1 MSRLD
6 STAAGVTGVVIV
18 AIAALVATVPQS
30 DVPVVA
36 PRGEIG
42 VPAPPREP
50 EPPRVMPVEPMA
62 RPVAGTIPLAEIF
75 ERVEGGVVSVRVI
88 SPDPRLQSGGSG
100 SGFVYDEQGHI
111 ITNEHVVDGRGRI
124 TVTFLDGRSY
134 NAEIVGVDPFTD
146 VAVIRADSGPALL
159 RPLPIGDSS
168 AIRVGEPVAA
178 IGNPFGLSGSMT
190 SGIVS
195 QLGRLLPAPES
206 DFSIPDIIQIDA
218 PINPGN
224 SGGPLLNSAG
234 EVIGMNT
241 AIQTDTG
248 QFVGIGFAVPSQTML
263 KVVPRLISDGEY
275 LHPWIGVS
283 GIDIYPDLARAL
295 GLEDSRGFLISGVA
309 RGGPADKAG
318 LRGSTVI
325 VEVGGSPVSIGGDVI
340 LAVDGLD
347 VRKIDDILVHLQRE
361 KAVGDSI
368 SLRVLRDGAER
379 LVTLTLDERPG
390 IGSPPLR

>member
-1 MSRLD
+1 LSRLD

-62 RPVAGTIPLAEIF
+62 RPAAGTIPLAEIF

>member
-30 DVPVVA
+30 DVPVVE
-36 PRGEIG
+36 PRGELG

-50 EPPRVMPVEPMA
+50 AVQRVIPVEPVPA
-62 RPVAGTIPLAEIF
+62 PPAGTASLAEIF

-88 SPDPRLQSGGSG
+88 SPDQRSQGGSG
-100 SGFVYDEQGHI
+100 SGFVYDEHGHI

-168 AIRVGEPVAA
+168 AIRVGEQVAA

-195 QLGRLLPAPES
+195 QLGRLLPAQET

-234 EVIGMNT
+234 EVVGMNT

-283 GIDIYPDLARAL
+283 GVDIYPDLAGAL

-309 RGGPADKAG
+309 RGGPADRAG
-318 LRGSTVI
+318 LRGSTVV

-361 KAVGDSI
+361 KEVGDSI
-368 SLRVLRDGAER
+368 QLRVLRDGSER

-390 IGSPPLR
+390 PESRPLR

>member
-30 DVPVVA
+30 DVPVV
-36 PRGEIG
+36 PRGGEIG

-50 EPPRVMPVEPMA
+50 EPPRVVPVEPMGRPEGGTA
-62 RPVAGTIPLAEIF
+62 RLAEIF
-75 ERVEGGVVSVRVI
+75 ERVEGGVVSVRLI
-88 SPDPRLQSGGSG
+88 SPDPRSSGGSG
-100 SGFVYDEQGHI
+100 SGFVYDEDGHI

-134 NAEIVGVDPFTD
+134 NAEIVGIDPYTD

-168 AIRVGEPVAA
+168 EMRVGEPVAA

-195 QLGRLLPAPES
+195 QLGRLLPVQES

-248 QFVGIGFAVPSQTML
+248 QFVGVGFAVPSKTML

-283 GIDIYPDLARAL
+283 GVDIYPDLARTL

-309 RGGPADKAG
+309 RGGPADRAG
-318 LRGSTVI
+318 LRGSTVV
-325 VEVGGSPVSIGGDVI
+325 VEINGSPVSIGGDVI
-340 LAVDGLD
+340 LAADGID
-347 VRKIDDILVHLQRE
+347 VRKIDDILIHLQRE
-361 KAVGDSI
+361 KAVGDTI

-379 LVTLTLDERPG
+379 LVTLTLDERPRAEP
-390 IGSPPLR
+390 PPLR

>member
-6 STAAGVTGVVIV
+6 STAAGVTGVGIV

-50 EPPRVMPVEPMA
+50 EPTRVVPVEPMA
-62 RPVAGTIPLAEIF
+62 RPAAGTIPLAEIF

-88 SPDPRLQSGGSG
+88 SPDPRSQSGGSG

-159 RPLPIGDSS
+159 RPLPIGNSS

-248 QFVGIGFAVPSQTML
+248 QFVGIGLAVPSQTML

-283 GIDIYPDLARAL
+283 GIDIYPDLARTL

-309 RGGPADKAG
+309 RGGPAERAG
-318 LRGSTVI
+318 LRGSTVV

-361 KAVGDSI
+361 KSVGDSI
-368 SLRVLRDGAER
+368 SLRILRDGTER

>member
-62 RPVAGTIPLAEIF
+62 RPAAGTIPLAEIF